1 MTKFKIPYSKV
12 SCTGNELKYITEVI
26 ESGWLTTASKARQL
40 EANVKE
46 FIGAK
51 HALAVNSCTAGMH
64 LALDAVGVG
73 SGDKVFVTSL
83 TFTASAEVIRYMG
96 ADLVL
101 LDIDYGT
108 RCVTAEILET
118 AIAKNPDVKTI
129 IVVHYA
135 GQASDMHDIKPLCE
149 KHGITI
155 IEDAAHALPA
165 KDGDWT
171 VGTIGD
177 ITCFSFYANKTM
189 TTAEG
194 GMILTENDA
203 YAKRMSVMRLH
214 GIDRDIWDR
223 FTSDKPSWEYDVV
236 APGYKYNMPDLNAAI
251 GLAQFE
257 RLEEMRL
264 GRERVARYYD
274 IHLAGI
280 KGIDLPVLRTSYKDH
295 AWHIY
300 SACIVSDKIS
310 RDDFIAKMSE
320 AGIGTA
326 VHYKP
331 IHHLKYYKETYG
343 FKAED
348 FPNAERYWKGAVSLP
363 LFADLTNEEL
373 VHICE
378 TIQEI
383 LG

>member
-1 MTKFKIPYSKV
+1 MTKFKIPYAKV
-12 SCTGNELKYITEVI
+12 SCNGNELKYVAEVI
-26 ESGWLTTASKARQL
+26 ESGWLTTASKAREL
-40 EANVKE
+40 EVKVKE
-46 FIGAK
+46 LVGAK

-64 LALDAVGVG
+64 LALEAIGIG
-73 SGDKVFVTSL
+73 EGDKVFVPSL

-101 LDIDYGT
+101 LDVDYGT
-108 RCVTAEILET
+108 RSVTAEILED
-118 AIAKNPDVKTI
+118 AIAKNPSVKTI
-129 IVVHYA
+129 VLVHYA
-135 GQASDMHDIKPLCE
+135 GQALDMHAIKPLCE

-194 GMILTENDA
+194 GMILTNNDA

-236 APGYKYNMPDLNAAI
+236 APGFKYNMADLNAAI

-264 GRERVARYYD
+264 GRERMARYYD
-274 IHLAGI
+274 THLANVD
-280 KGIDLPVLRTSYKDH
+280 GIDLPILRTNYADH

-300 SACIVSDKIS
+300 STCIVSDKIN
-310 RDDFIAKMSE
+310 RGDFIAKMSE

-331 IHHLKYYKETYG
+331 IHHLKYYKETYD
-343 FKAED
+343 FKASD
-348 FPNAERYWKGAVSLP
+348 YPNAERYWQGAVSLP
-363 LFADLTNEEL
+363 LFADLTDAEL
-373 VHICE
+373 TYICD
-378 TIQEI
+378 TIKGI
-383 LG
+383 LK